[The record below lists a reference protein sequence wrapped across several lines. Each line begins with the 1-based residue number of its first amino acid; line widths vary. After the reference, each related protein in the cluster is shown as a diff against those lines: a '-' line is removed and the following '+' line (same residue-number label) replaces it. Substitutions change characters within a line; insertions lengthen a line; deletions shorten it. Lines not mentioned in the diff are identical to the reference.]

1 MIQTVLFVSQQQI
14 ENHIRP
20 RPGTM
25 LISIT
30 TPGDRDAIIP
40 DGYHSVLRLQMDDLY
55 EEAIGDPVGLYP
67 DVGIDDNPVLW
78 RGLRMPDGN
87 HALQIMEYLCAKDIS
102 ARHLIVH
109 CHAGISRFVAV
120 AQFVADRFGA
130 ELIGANPDTSCS
142 NKRLLRLLNKVADGE
157 PLTRFKQS
165 PQLSIENPVKQA
177 CAQTQ
182 GLF

>member
-1 MIQTVLFVSQQQI
+1 MIKTVLFVSQQQI

-20 RPGTM
+20 RRETM

-55 EEAIGDPVGLYP
+55 EEVTGDPVGSHP
-67 DVGIDDNPVLW
+67 DVGVDGNPVLW
-78 RGLRMPDGN
+78 HDLRMPDGN
-87 HALQIMEYLCAKDIS
+87 HALKIMGFLCAKNYD
-102 ARHLIVH
+102 AHHLIVH
-109 CHAGISRFVAV
+109 CHAGISRSAAV

-157 PLTRFKQS
+157 PLTCFEQPPQTMVKAPPKQS
-165 PQLSIENPVKQA
+165 YAQA
-177 CAQTQ
+177 Q